1 MNRNFSFELGQRD
14 SHQFMTL
21 RRCITTKWV
30 EGVKLA
36 NADREQIQLLILVGV
51 EDQDATVCDSD
62 KSFLTDAGAT
72 VVDDDDN
79 DHDSNFSFDLGQGEP
94 SPTKKCASPLSQSCS
109 HSSAT
114 SSK

>member
-1 MNRNFSFELGQRD
+1 MNRNFSFDLGQRD

-30 EGVKLA
+30 ERVKLA
-36 NADREQIQLLILVGV
+36 NADREQIQSLILVGI
-51 EDQDATVCDSD
+51 EDQDATVCDSN
-62 KSFLTDAGAT
+62 KSLLTDAGDT
-72 VVDDDDN
+72 VVHDDDN
-79 DHDSNFSFDLGQGEP
+79 DHDSNFRFDLGQRDL
-94 SPTKKCASPLSQSCS
+94 PLSQSCS